1 MDVNKGLG
9 AMKERKKRVLYIGIA
24 IAILALGVVGM
35 GVLIASKPEIERHE
49 PVAPIPVVRIINAEV
64 GPQSVLIKG
73 EGTVR
78 PLREITLMPE
88 VDGKVVYISPTL
100 VDGGEFR
107 KGDTLLRIDPV
118 DYQLA
123 VTLAK
128 AKVKDSESNL
138 KLAEEEAAAAR
149 EEWYLDHV
157 DVGDSTV
164 QRKPPPLVA
173 REPQLAA
180 ARAKLEADQADF
192 RKALLNLERTELK
205 APFDGRVSE
214 ENVDIGQYVSVGQAL
229 ATLYSTEAAEIVV
242 PLRNEDLFW
251 FHVPGFTPG
260 NSPGSPAEVLAR
272 IAGREQ
278 SWLGEVVRTEG
289 KLDERTRMIN
299 VVIRV
304 EKPYAKKPPL
314 AVGLFVKVDIQGRTL
329 PNATIIPRSALHQD
343 NVVWVVD
350 EHGRLQFH
358 KVDVARVQGDEVM
371 VEAGLKDGEKVVI
384 SPLKAVTDGMVVH
397 TKLVKE
403 EAQL

>member
-1 MDVNKGLG
+1 MDVNRGLG

-24 IAILALGVVGM
+24 IAILALGVIGM
-35 GVLIASKPEIERHE
+35 GVLIASKPEIERRE
-49 PVAPIPVVRIINAEV
+49 PVVPIPVVRIINAEV
-64 GPQSVLIKG
+64 GPQSVFIKG

-107 KGDTLLRIDPV
+107 KSDTLLRIDPV

-138 KLAEEEAAAAR
+138 ELAKEEAAAAR
-149 EEWYLDHV
+149 EEWYLNHV
-157 DVGDSTV
+157 DDSTV

-173 REPQLAA
+173 REPQLEA
-180 ARAKLEADQADF
+180 ARAKLEADQADLK
-192 RKALLNLERTELK
+192 KALLNLERTELK

-214 ENVDIGQYVSVGQAL
+214 ESVDIGQYVSVGQAL

-260 NSPGSPAEVLAR
+260 DSPGSPAEVLVR

-278 SWLGEVVRTEG
+278 SWSAEVIRTEG

-314 AVGLFVKVDIQGRTL
+314 AVGLFVKVDIQGRIL

-358 KVDVARVQGDEVM
+358 KVDVARIQGDVVM
-371 VEAGLKDGEKVVI
+371 VKAGLKDGEKVVI
-384 SPLKAVTDGMVVH
+384 SPLKVVTDGMVVR